1 MVKCRWRR
9 QGWMCTTIAVETQ
22 VRIVI
27 PDTIPGGGWWWRER
41 LPSFWQKEPKKI
53 IQTLIFLETWKKR
66 RWLFSFWHVLFTI
79 KTMFWSMHH
88 LYAHQEGGNFNRITW
103 SGNSHHQAA
112 PQPQHILHSSF
123 RNLLYRNMTATNA
136 MIFSLGCILY
146 SKLSR
151 SLYKPLFHTLYW
163 LDGGLVCC
171 MVRGCDKSWRMPHV
185 ENQNK
190 KKTWQT

>member
-1 MVKCRWRR
+1 MINASIITHLGCQFSNNSAAANALW
-9 QGWMCTTIAVETQ
+9 
-22 VRIVI
+22 VI
-27 PDTIPGGGWWWRER
+27 DKKNNTDTYISWDIEN
-41 LPSFWQKEPKKI
+41 WQ
-53 IQTLIFLETWKKR
+53 
-66 RWLFSFWHVLFTI
+66 WLFSFWHVLFTI

-88 LYAHQEGGNFNRITW
+88 LLLTKSREILIVFWARN
-103 SGNSHHQAA
+103 NSRVEATVTNIPLTFTAQIY
-112 PQPQHILHSSF
+112 ILYS
-123 RNLLYRNMTATNA
+123 NMAATNA

-171 MVRGCDKSWRMPHV
+171 MVRGCDNSGRMPHV

-190 KKTWQT
+190 KKTWQI